1 MRSFVIALVLI
12 SALLPS
18 TVRAQAR
25 CGHPDPEISISVCS
39 GIIQSG
45 RAKGRDL
52 AVAHT
57 ERGIAYVTLLD
68 YDRAL
73 LDFGEAIRIDPSF
86 ARAFANRGAVYGA
99 KQDFE
104 KALADFSRVLTLEPR
119 SAHAFADRA
128 GMHRLNGQDDA
139 AIKDYTEAIR
149 IDPAFADAILNRA
162 ITLAGT
168 GKCAEAIPDF
178 TRAIE
183 LNPRDP
189 IALVD
194 RGLCYEKTER
204 DDLALNDYSAHLD
217 RGAAIAGWPRAS
229 RRAVFPGAAVRS
241 RWRRLRA
248 GARRQSELGDRVIW
262 KGHGEA
268 HDRRR
273 PRRRT
278 GHGNGESYARRCCGA
293 VGRSWGPLSGSCSRS
308 LGSRRCGPS
317 GFFCP
322 EASTCGCLGYA
333 FLPRVP
339 TARPCFRSR
348 VRRLHRRSTQHNQPE
363 QDAGIAGGCGRS

>member
-1 MRSFVIALVLI
+1 MRSFVIALVPI

-18 TVRAQAR
+18 TVSAQAR
-25 CGHPDPEISISVCS
+25 CGHPDPEISIGVCS

-45 RAKGRDL
+45 RVKGHDL

-57 ERGIAYVTLLD
+57 ERGIAYVTLLITIVPFWTLE
-68 YDRAL
+68 RPSAS
-73 LDFGEAIRIDPSF
+73 IRSF

-168 GKCAEAIPDF
+168 GKCAEALPDF

-183 LNPRDP
+183 LNPRDS
-189 IALVD
+189 IALLD
-194 RGLCYEKTER
+194 RGLCYQKIER

-217 RGAAIAGWPRAS
+217 VEPRSQDGLELRGALYFRA
-229 RRAVFPGAAVRS
+229 RQYE
-241 RWRRLRA
+241 RA
-248 GARRQSELGDRVIW
+248 GADFAQALVVNPSSATALYGRGMVKRMTGDARGGELDMETAKAMRAGVAEQS
-262 KGHGEA
+262 A
-268 HDRRR
+268 
-273 PRRRT
+273 
-278 GHGNGESYARRCCGA
+278 ARG
-293 VGRSWGPLSGSCSRS
+293 
-308 LGSRRCGPS
+308 
-317 GFFCP
+317 
-322 EASTCGCLGYA
+322 
-333 FLPRVP
+333 
-339 TARPCFRSR
+339 
-348 VRRLHRRSTQHNQPE
+348 VR
-363 QDAGIAGGCGRS
+363 